1 MKRSLAVIIALVL
14 LAAIP
19 IVSAKAAS
27 SAELGEMLIA
37 SEKVSGA
44 VGDVVYVDFYLYPNL
59 PDGRKLDSL
68 SGSMKYDPEIVTL
81 GAINQVDE
89 ANNLKSLMKGKAS
102 TFLPNIKNDEGL
114 LVFVFADAYG
124 VENEGF
130 WFQAEF
136 RIEKEGS
143 TDFVF
148 NNIDYT
154 GLQTVA
160 NADGTN
166 SYNTVKYYIEPVSVG
181 GIYTEGE
188 EPPENGPVEE
198 TYAPL
203 TPAVNTP
210 APITPTPK
218 PSNDAQPV
226 PITSTLPTFSA
237 KPTNDQSGIV
247 TPPPAVTSIPMV
259 TNNPQVV
266 TAPPTDQQNPTGQGD
281 DPVAEATVAPNGDSQ
296 GNDNSGAYTV
306 TGEPGDDI
314 QSTDPSGNQQGVT
327 SKDPEQKSNTLIV
340 VGVIIGIFAVLGLG
354 ALAIILI
361 LKRRQMED

>member
-1 MKRSLAVIIALVL
+1 MKRFLAAIIALVL

-59 PDGRKLDSL
+59 PDGMMLETIQ
-68 SGSMKYDPEIVTL
+68 GSMKFDPEIVKL

-89 ANNLKSLMKGKAS
+89 ENNLTSLMKGRAS
-102 TFLPNIKNDEGL
+102 MFQYNIEEDSL
-114 LVFVFADAYG
+114 RFAYFDTYG
-124 VENEGF
+124 IENEGF

-148 NNIDYT
+148 NSIQYSDIAVVNGDY
-154 GLQTVA
+154 Q
-160 NADGTN
+160 NATRAT
-166 SYNTVKYYIEPVSVG
+166 YIIEPVSVG

-226 PITSTLPTFSA
+226 PITSTLPTVSVN
-237 KPTNDQSGIV
+237 PTNDQSGIV

-266 TAPPTDQQNPTGQGD
+266 TAPPTDPENPTGQGD
-281 DPVAEATVAPNGDSQ
+281 DPVAEATAAPNGDSQ